1 MKTSAQQRRRL
12 KQLHWDKIRAPQ
24 QGTVWARDNQPRV
37 NLNFDELENLFQVRA
52 CSSPHILLGHFLHP
66 CSYITQEPP
75 ARAALKEAPE
85 MVFQD
90 HHTVSSTVSPGR
102 VVRSPCISAS
112 MGCSVYNIK

>member
-52 CSSPHILLGHFLHP
+52 CSSPHILLKQFLHP
-66 CSYITQEPP
+66 CLYSTPEPP
-75 ARAALKEAPE
+75 ARSALKEAPE
-85 MVFQD
+85 MVFQED
-90 HHTVSSTVSPGR
+90 H
-102 VVRSPCISAS
+102 ISNLHS
-112 MGCSVYNIK
+112 IP